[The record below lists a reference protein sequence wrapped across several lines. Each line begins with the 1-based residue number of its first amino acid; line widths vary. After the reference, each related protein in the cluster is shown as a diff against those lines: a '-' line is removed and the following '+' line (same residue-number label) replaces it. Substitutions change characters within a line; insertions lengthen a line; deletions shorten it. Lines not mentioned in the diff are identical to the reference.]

1 MVSEPGVPT
10 WWFPTLTLAS
20 LRPTMILGSL
30 LTPPVNGWSG
40 ALSPSQSDLC
50 SPESVLGASGSPPS
64 LSHLRW
70 AENGS

>member
-1 MVSEPGVPT
+1 MVSEPGVPP

-30 LTPPVNGWSG
+30 LTPPLNGWSG

-64 LSHLRW
+64 LSHLMR
-70 AENGS
+70 AKSGS